1 MTLHMVYLVTINL
14 RCSVN
19 FSQGFQCWVWL
30 VRNILQLYQASKF
43 SLIFNHKMWQ
53 YLDMGKCLYKIF
65 LGQNGLYLH
74 QTKQTDCL
82 VHRQLI
88 CELGHPSS
96 TRFPVLQHHQ
106 HTAVPVDLP
115 TIAWELLTST
125 AH

>member
-1 MTLHMVYLVTINL
+1 MLGLVSQEYIATLP
-14 RCSVN
+14 
-19 FSQGFQCWVWL
+19 
-30 VRNILQLYQASKF
+30 SK
-43 SLIFNHKMWQ
+43 Q
-53 YLDMGKCLYKIF
+53 IF
-65 LGQNGLYLH
+65 LGIYSLDVAVPRYGKIFIQDFLGPDGLYLH